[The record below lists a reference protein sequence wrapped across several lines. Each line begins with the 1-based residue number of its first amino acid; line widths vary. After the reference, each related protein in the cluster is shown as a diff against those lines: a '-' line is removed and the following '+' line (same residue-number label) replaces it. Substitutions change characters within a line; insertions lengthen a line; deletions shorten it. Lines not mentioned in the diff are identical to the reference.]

1 MLLIPRKAKQGG
13 PVAPSAASGGSLGPV
28 ASYAHACVRACGRCV
43 DEWPGGGGGWGF
55 SVSSLIYQFPSKRA
69 RKRRMSVYRM
79 LHKGERFAQ
88 LATISDSVSASNDSV
103 APVCE
108 VLCVTFFW
116 LGTLVLARR
125 NLDPPPLFN
134 TSPPT
139 SRRLRALIF
148 GTAPRRGEETCPTW
162 PPRWP
167 WAAVPTAAPAY
178 RRGHPSRHST
188 FVWTEKAGTR
198 CCKLLD
204 IVLCS
209 GCGCSSSPRKE
220 DPTRFVRIGG
230 GAILVGDRFGHLGEH
245 EAARLFRKRPPPP
258 TPPPKKKIK
267 KHKIFSL
274 PLWIG

>member
-1 MLLIPRKAKQGG
+1 MLPRPRA
-13 PVAPSAASGGSLGPV
+13 AAASARWPRTR
-28 ASYAHACVRACGRCV
+28 ACACVRAGGVLTSGR
-43 DEWPGGGGGWGF
+43 GGGGWGF
-55 SVSSLIYQFPSKRA
+55 SVSSLIYQFSSKRA

-188 FVWTEKAGTR
+188 FVWTENAVTC

-204 IVLCS
+204 IVSCS

-220 DPTRFVRIGG
+220 DS
-230 GAILVGDRFGHLGEH
+230 
-245 EAARLFRKRPPPP
+245 PPLLCASVAVQSWLA
-258 TPPPKKKIK
+258 TVSGI
-267 KHKIFSL
+267 
-274 PLWIG
+274 